1 MNAAR
6 TRTSKTEPNNLYSVF
21 FFPFLFEEKNNEPWG
36 MATIA
41 FSKGFAALSVPLVG
55 DILNAL
61 F

>member
-1 MNAAR
+1 MPP
-6 TRTSKTEPNNLYSVF
+6 EPEPVRQNLITCTVSF
-21 FFPFLFEEKNNEPWG
+21 FSFLFEEKNNEPWG

-41 FSKGFAALSVPLVG
+41 FSKDFAALSVPLVG